1 MVPVLRVLSAAI
13 LAAAVVIPGSPGSAA
28 AERRCS
34 VEIGEFT
41 EGVNPL
47 NVGSCRWAD
56 VPPEAIVEILSRPE
70 TWHLTF
76 RTVVAGELLREG
88 RLLQVLRVKP
98 FGKRQITIEFTTTTV
113 AGTWRVAWHK
123 ASDQEPLEEGLLEVE
138 FFEGWWEVKSDGNG
152 GSVVVHAARLDP
164 GEDIPRVVVRKG
176 HPMQI
181 RQLLRQLRRAIVHDE
196 DPEGDS
202 ADDLDEEL
210 TGEPAAEAVEGP
222 SDGPVLK
229 HAGP

>member
-1 MVPVLRVLSAAI
+1 MVPVPRLLTAAL
-13 LAAAVVIPGSPGSAA
+13 LAAALVVVGTPGPAA
-28 AERRCS
+28 AERKCR
-34 VEIGEFT
+34 VEVGELIQ
-41 EGVNPL
+41 GVNPL

-56 VPPEAIVEILSRPE
+56 VPPEAVVDILSEPE

-76 RTVVAGELLREG
+76 RTVVAGELLRDG

-98 FGKRQITIEFTTTTV
+98 FGKRQVTIEFTTTNV
-113 AGTWRVAWHK
+113 AGIWRVAWHK
-123 ASDQEPLEEGLLEVE
+123 AAAQEPLEEGLMEVE

-181 RQLLRQLRRAIVHDE
+181 RQLLRQLRRAIVRDE
-196 DPEGDS
+196 DRAGDS
-202 ADDLDEEL
+202 DEAPDEEP
-210 TGEPAAEAVEGP
+210 TDQAAAEAVEGS
-222 SDGPVLK
+222 SDGPVLE
-229 HAGP
+229 HASP